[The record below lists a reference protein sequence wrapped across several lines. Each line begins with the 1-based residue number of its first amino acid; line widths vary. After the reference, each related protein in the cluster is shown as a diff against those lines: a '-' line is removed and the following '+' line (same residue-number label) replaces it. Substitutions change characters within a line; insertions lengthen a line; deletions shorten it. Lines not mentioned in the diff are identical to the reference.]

1 MISKNKI
8 QTEIKKVLD
17 KAKPTASKYARKSRE
32 FAARRKQLTI
42 SLGILFL
49 GIMFTILL
57 VKMRRPPQKVAT
69 EVFTPLVK
77 TARLK
82 PRDIKMII
90 TGYGT
95 VSPKVQVEIVPQVSG
110 KVVRVN
116 PEFKSGGF
124 IGAGQN
130 IIEIDP
136 RDYELAVQQ
145 ALATVAEAK
154 VKVDVEKAEA
164 QVARKEWEQINPGTE
179 PSSPLV
185 LREPQIKQA
194 EALLAS
200 AEAQLATAKLNL
212 ERTKVTL
219 PLKIRV
225 MSEKIDLGQYISVGQ
240 SIGSAYGVEAV
251 EIELPLED
259 GELQW
264 FDVPENS
271 TGFDGREPVA
281 KATVAYVKADFAGGK
296 HVWKGYIT
304 RMMAEIDKKSRLV
317 SVVIEVPQPFD
328 NSDARPDLLPGMF
341 VEVFIEGNV
350 LKNAFAV
357 PRYAL
362 HEGNKLWVVEG
373 EQLRVKELE
382 IVRFDADYAYT
393 TSSLDGSA
401 TIVVSSLD
409 TATDGMKVR
418 VKVKSQ
424 DMNSI
429 EE

>member
-17 KAKPTASKYARKSRE
+17 KAKPTANKYARKSRE

-57 VKMRRPPQKVAT
+57 VKMRRPPQKVTT

-77 TARLK
+77 TARLE

-124 IGAGQN
+124 IGAGQD

-136 RDYELAVQQ
+136 RDYQLAVQQ
-145 ALATVAEAK
+145 AQAVVAEAK
-154 VKVDVEKAEA
+154 VKLDLEKAEA
-164 QVARKEWEQINPGTE
+164 QVAKKEWEQINPGTE
-179 PSSPLV
+179 PGSALV
-185 LREPQIKQA
+185 LREPQIRQA
-194 EALLAS
+194 KALLAS

-219 PLKIRV
+219 PLKVRV
-225 MSEKIDLGQYISVGQ
+225 MSEKIDLGQYVSVGQ
-240 SIGSAYGVEAV
+240 SIGSAYGIEAV
-251 EIELPLED
+251 EIALPLED
-259 GELQW
+259 RELQW

-271 TGFDGREPVA
+271 IEFNNAPTTKV
-281 KATVAYVKADFAGGK
+281 TTAYVKADFAGGK
-296 HVWKGYIT
+296 HTWKGYVT
-304 RMMAEIDKKSRLV
+304 RMTAEIDRKSRLV

-328 NSDARPDLLPGMF
+328 NSDGRPDLLPGMF
-341 VEVFIEGNV
+341 VEVFIEGKV
-350 LKNAFAV
+350 LENAFAV

-373 EQLRVKELE
+373 EELRVKELE

-393 TSSLDGSA
+393 TSSLNGGV

-418 VKVKSQ
+418 MKTKSQ
-424 DMNSI
+424 KTDAG